1 MGGGGTNAVKLYKKV
16 EDDEKIHY
24 LHFCSLYPSV
34 NKYCKYPLK
43 HPRIINKVLFY
54 LLKSYIPPRNLYF
67 PVLPQKI
74 NGKLV
79 FALCR
84 NCGEEGRQ
92 LRCTCSN
99 EDRCITGTW
108 CIPEIV
114 RVVQVGYEIVKMYEV
129 YHFDSV
135 SSPGDPD
142 NDLFGGYID
151 LFLKI
156 KQESSGWPAY
166 IQTEEEAFQYISNY
180 AARENVKLNSEAIT
194 KNAAMRSIAK
204 LLLNSFWGKFGQRL
218 NMPQTSFSRN

>member
-1 MGGGGTNAVKLYKKV
+1 ML
-16 EDDEKIHY
+16 
-24 LHFCSLYPSV
+24 
-34 NKYCKYPLK
+34 
-43 HPRIINKVLFY
+43 
-54 LLKSYIPPRNLYF
+54 PPRNLYF

-79 FALCR
+79 FSLCR
-84 NCGEEGRQ
+84 NCAEEGRQ

-99 EDRCITGTW
+99 EYRCITGTW
-108 CIPEIV
+108 CTPEIV
-114 RVVQVGYEIVKMYEV
+114 RAVQVGYEIVKMYEV

-166 IQTEEEAFQYISNY
+166 IQTEEEALQYISNY
-180 AARENVKLNSEAIT
+180 AVRENV
-194 KNAAMRSIAK
+194 
-204 LLLNSFWGKFGQRL
+204 
-218 NMPQTSFSRN
+218 